1 MGYRFSKFVTIIKK
15 DGLGN
20 AIKKVY
26 LYIRAKYLSRVNFLG
41 FLKIK
46 LNNKKIRKDIDALL
60 EKDYDRIILW
70 RSSFGW
76 NVPLFQRPQHI
87 ARFLSQKK
95 CLIFYEITTVTDKVR
110 TYKKIEDNLI
120 LVNFNNR
127 AMQRLLLEEIRKY
140 DKPKYIQFYST
151 DATLSVKDLD
161 NFVDDGYK
169 IIYEYID
176 DINPKLLGMNELPAN
191 ITEKYERMM
200 EDTEN
205 TFVVVT
211 ADALEKDVL
220 DRRGKEKIVFACNGV
235 DYDHFAKLDKE
246 IKLDNK
252 FLKIIDE
259 NKPIV
264 GYYGALANW
273 FDYEMVKKLAKERP
287 DYNIVL
293 LGIKYDGSFDEANLE
308 EYPNIYFLGPKKYD
322 ELPYYASKFSI
333 CTIPFLVNDIT
344 QATSPLKL
352 FEYMALGKPI
362 VTTAM
367 KECKKYKSVNII
379 NNSEEFIK
387 TCDKLIEISKEKENK
402 YFKLLK
408 SDAMDNTWES
418 KSKLIV
424 NLLREYENK

>member
-176 DINPKLLGMNELPAN
+176 DINP
-191 ITEKYERMM
+191 
-200 EDTEN
+200 
-205 TFVVVT
+205 
-211 ADALEKDVL
+211 
-220 DRRGKEKIVFACNGV
+220 
-235 DYDHFAKLDKE
+235 
-246 IKLDNK
+246 IK
-252 FLKIIDE
+252 
-259 NKPIV
+259 V
-264 GYYGALANW
+264 
-273 FDYEMVKKLAKERP
+273 
-287 DYNIVL
+287 
-293 LGIKYDGSFDEANLE
+293 S
-308 EYPNIYFLGPKKYD
+308 
-322 ELPYYASKFSI
+322 
-333 CTIPFLVNDIT
+333 
-344 QATSPLKL
+344 
-352 FEYMALGKPI
+352 
-362 VTTAM
+362 
-367 KECKKYKSVNII
+367 
-379 NNSEEFIK
+379 
-387 TCDKLIEISKEKENK
+387 
-402 YFKLLK
+402 
-408 SDAMDNTWES
+408 
-418 KSKLIV
+418 
-424 NLLREYENK
+424 